1 MTAVSGPAYVALEGA
16 EGCGKSTQAVLLADA
31 LGAVLTRE
39 TGGTPVGARFREILH
54 DTTVTDLADRAE
66 ALITAADR
74 AQHVVHVVR
83 PALAA
88 GRLVVSDRS
97 VHSTLAY
104 QGYGR
109 GLDLAELRRINDW
122 AIDGLW
128 PERVILLDAPTRV
141 LAARISDRDLD
152 RFERAGDD
160 FHARVAAGFR
170 EMAAAD
176 PARWDVVDADG
187 DVATVAK
194 RVRAAYDEWAKRDER
209 LGRRRRAA
217 GGDRP
222 AHRCR
227 RGAGA
232 RLPAA
237 RAVRVDE
244 APGGPGVRRPAPR
257 RRRRPRPAAPPAW
270 RSAPSTPTST
280 RSSGPG
286 RRSPPTRPARSSS

>member
-16 EGCGKSTQAVLLADA
+16 EGSGKSTQAVLLAEA
-31 LGAVLTRE
+31 LGAILTRE
-39 TGGTPVGARFREILH
+39 TGGTPVGARLREILH

-88 GRLVVSDRS
+88 GRVVVSDRS

-122 AIDGLW
+122 AIGGLW
-128 PERVILLDAPTRV
+128 PERVVLLDAPTAV
-141 LAARISDRDLD
+141 LAARIRDRDLD

-176 PARWDVVDADG
+176 PARWKVVDADG

-194 RVRAAYDEWAKRDER
+194 RVRAAYDEWAN
-209 LGRRRRAA
+209 A
-217 GGDRP
+217 
-222 AHRCR
+222 
-227 RGAGA
+227 
-232 RLPAA
+232 
-237 RAVRVDE
+237 
-244 APGGPGVRRPAPR
+244 
-257 RRRRPRPAAPPAW
+257 
-270 RSAPSTPTST
+270 
-280 RSSGPG
+280 
-286 RRSPPTRPARSSS
+286 